1 MRRFDRR
8 KQVFQHDPEYVV
20 RELSQIMD
28 FIMTQAL
35 HDIDI
40 VLADEYGVSPKILN
54 ESSKDSLDLSD
65 VGEDSE

>member
-20 RELSQIMD
+20 REMSQIMD
-28 FIMTQAL
+28 YIMSQAL

-40 VLADEYGVSPKILN
+40 VLAKEYGVTQNPVP
-54 ESSKDSLDLSD
+54 ESSDTLSA
-65 VGEDSE
+65 GEYGE